1 MDILQV
7 TSQARPALTERG
19 QRFITRVLSYSMLLR
34 TMRNFVIKATE
45 HQYRPAAGSQTLSGR
60 AKAANYTSADLSP
73 AALLAG
79 ELSLHGFFLKYDRTY
94 VADRELGIGIEMDQW
109 YDDELDERAYDTAL
123 EIDKLIVS
131 SAGTGNTMVGIASI
145 LDGVTN
151 VPGLGI
157 TMVIDALTG
166 SGLAGNS
173 FDLSD
178 PANFDTF
185 LEQLDKWKHEV
196 MGANAILCNHS
207 MAARITTIGRKY
219 HSYSQGVDVLGN
231 PVERVNMMDIV
242 PVDDEVITNTEPD
255 NAGTPVNNTTSIY
268 LFSNNEGLWNINT
281 NSGLGFYDHGELSGE
296 QQEGISFEF
305 RAKNEIKRKRA
316 IRRIRNIKL

>member
-34 TMRNFVIKATE
+34 TMNNFRIKATE

-60 AKAANYTSADLSP
+60 AKAANYSASDLSP
-73 AALLAG
+73 AALQAG

-109 YDDELDERAYDTAL
+109 YDDELDERAYDTAK
-123 EIDKLIVS
+123 EIDKLIVLSDGS
-131 SAGTGNTMVGIASI
+131 SNTMVGIAAI
-145 LDGVTN
+145 LDGATN

-166 SGLAGNS
+166 SGLTGDS
-173 FDLSD
+173 FDLSTAD
-178 PANFDTF
+178 NFDTF
-185 LEQLDKWKHEV
+185 LEQLDKWKAEV
-196 MGANAILCNHS
+196 QGANAILCNHS
-207 MAARITTIGRKY
+207 AAARITTIGRKF

-231 PVERVNMMDIV
+231 PVERVNGLDIV
-242 PVDDEVITNTEPD
+242 TVDDDVITKTEED
-255 NAGTPVNNTTSIY
+255 NNATPVENTTSIY
-268 LFSNNEGLWNINT
+268 LFNNNEGLWNINT
-281 NSGLGFYDHGELSGE
+281 NSGLAFYDHGELSGE